1 MERTQFN
8 YPTTILFGPGVRDR
22 LAPEAKARG
31 LTRVLLVADRS
42 VAKLPFLPEILKALS
57 GAGIKADVFSEFE
70 GNPLESHVVAGV
82 KAYRDAGAEGLIAI
96 GGGAVM
102 DVAKAIAVLVF
113 HPGKLFDYEDK
124 PGAKPIDAAIP
135 PILALPTTA
144 GTGSEVGRSTVIS
157 DDKTHA
163 KKIVFSPKLMPAVVL
178 ADPELTLGL
187 PPKVTAATG
196 MDALTHCVESYLAKG
211 YHPMADG
218 IALEGVRLIAKNLAR
233 AVEKGSDLEA
243 RGHMLM
249 ASMMGAVA
257 FQKGLGITH
266 SCAHAL
272 STVHDL
278 HHGLAN
284 GVMIPY
290 CMEFNLANNREKFL
304 ALSQAVGRTGERGFL
319 DWLRELRRQI
329 GIPDKLSELGVRAAE
344 PLIEVAWNDPCH
356 QCNPRSPTREDFLRL
371 YKEAI

>member
-1 MERTQFN
+1 MERAQFN

-22 LAPEAKARG
+22 LGNEAKTRG
-31 LTRVLLVADRS
+31 LTRVLVVADRS
-42 VAKLPFLPEILKALS
+42 VVKLPFLPQILASLEA
-57 GAGIKADVFSEFE
+57 AGVAAKTFSEFE
-70 GNPLESHVVAGV
+70 GNPVESHVIAGV
-82 KAYRDAGAEGLIAI
+82 KAYRDHKAQGFVAI

-102 DVAKAIAVLVF
+102 DVAKAIAVLVN
-113 HPGKLFDYEDK
+113 HPGGLFEYEDR
-124 PGAKPIDAAIP
+124 PGAKPIDQAIP

-157 DDKTHA
+157 DDKTRA
-163 KKIVFSPKLMPAVVL
+163 KKIVFHPKLMPAVVL

-196 MDALTHCVESYLAKG
+196 MDALTHCVESFLAKG

-218 IALEGVRLIAKNLAR
+218 IALEGVRLIAKYLAK
-233 AVEKGSDLEA
+233 AVENGADLEA
-243 RGHMLM
+243 RGNMLM

-284 GVMIPY
+284 GVMLPY
-290 CMEFNLANNREKFL
+290 CLEFNLPNNREKFI
-304 ALSQAVGRTGERGFL
+304 ALSRAVGADGERGFL
-319 DWLRELRRQI
+319 DWLKALRRRI
-329 GIPDKLSELGVRAAE
+329 GIPDKLSELGVRSTDG
-344 PLIEVAWNDPCH
+344 LLEVAWNDPCH
-356 QCNPRSPTREDFLRL
+356 QCNPRSPTREDFVRI